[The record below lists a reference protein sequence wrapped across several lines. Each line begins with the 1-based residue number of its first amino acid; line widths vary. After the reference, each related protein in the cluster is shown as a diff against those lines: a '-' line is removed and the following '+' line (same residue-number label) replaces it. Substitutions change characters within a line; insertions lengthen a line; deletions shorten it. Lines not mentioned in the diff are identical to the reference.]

1 MANKLVPTVSVQG
14 VTGVQGLGVT
24 VERFTA
30 RFAFLLTAGAAG
42 IPLALPLF
50 NGQDANNTPAAGVNY
65 QATKGVFR
73 DGQIIQFNYVN
84 VRNIATRLDY
94 SGAAQNQV
102 DLNNLGNCEL
112 QFDRQSDNNF
122 LRFPVF
128 KSWGYREHY
137 QATTTVAAST
147 PVFQFPYGAG
157 YDVSQQGKYR
167 ESVFINT
174 PTKGDATGNVEGPG
188 IWLIPGPFGI
198 TFQAQRGITN
208 LVANA
213 TLEVDLSGY
222 LFITNRS

>member
-1 MANKLVPTVSVQG
+1 MANKLVPTVSVDG
-14 VTGVQGLGVT
+14 VTSVQGLGVT
-24 VERFTA
+24 IERFTA
-30 RFAFLLTAGAAG
+30 RCAFLLTAGAAG
-42 IPLALPLF
+42 IPVALPLF
-50 NGQDANNTPAAGVNY
+50 NAQDANVTPAAGAPY

-73 DGQIIQFNYVN
+73 DGQIIQYNYVN
-84 VRNIATRLDY
+84 VRNVTARLDF
-94 SGAAQNQV
+94 SATLQNQV
-102 DLNNLGNCEL
+102 DLNNIGNCEL

-122 LRFPVF
+122 LRFPMY
-128 KSWGYREHY
+128 KAWGHREHY

-157 YDVSQQGKYR
+157 YDVSQNGKYR

-174 PTKGDATGNVEGPG
+174 PTRGDSTGNVEGPG

-198 TFQAQRGITN
+198 TFQSQRGITN

-213 TLEVDLSGY
+213 TLEVVLSGY